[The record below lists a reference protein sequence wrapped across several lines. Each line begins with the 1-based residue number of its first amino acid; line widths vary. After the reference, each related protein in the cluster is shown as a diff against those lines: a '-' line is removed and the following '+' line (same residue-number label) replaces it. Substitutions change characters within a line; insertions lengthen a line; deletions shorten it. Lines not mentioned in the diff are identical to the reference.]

1 VPLIVVPQTFPQKFT
16 LLHNLFPIP
25 KYPSLK
31 SLLIASLF
39 FLASLATAQPGLDVY
54 DDGVYRDHIRSV
66 RMHVNG
72 LFLSHPIASLGQ
84 QNSLYL
90 SFDELDG
97 RGTRYYYTVIHC
109 DRNWKPTEELSQFDY
124 LGGYKEGE
132 IRDYEFSSGT
142 YQDYLHYKLS
152 IPNDEVKWNI
162 SGNYLLVVY
171 EEGNEEDPVITRRFM
186 ITDEKVG
193 YRTHVAR
200 PALVSKQST
209 HQEIDFGM
217 EIEGLKTFNPRGELS
232 CTVLQNGRWDSRIE
246 IIEPRTITGTFL
258 SYDFQDKIVFEAG
271 KEFRN
276 MDISSMKFRS
286 ESVKDI
292 TEFTDGYRTILFSDH
307 PRVMKSYLWGRD
319 LNGMY
324 VPFNRDYDRR
334 RIPIDS
340 LASTI
345 NLVNRYNYREQHL
358 STEYSEVLLT
368 LEIPNSM
375 DKDIYVVGAM
385 TDWKMLPEYRMV
397 YDERI
402 KAYTGRLYL
411 KQGYYNY
418 VYAVPDENGNP
429 DFATLEG
436 NWYGAENEYT
446 ILTYFRPRGGQYDQ
460 LVGAYTFNSNY

>member
-1 VPLIVVPQTFPQKFT
+1 M
-16 LLHNLFPIP
+16 
-25 KYPSLK
+25 Y
-31 SLLIASLF
+31 
-39 FLASLATAQPGLDVY
+39 AQPELEHF

-72 LFLSHPIASLGQ
+72 LFLSLPVASLGA
-84 QNSLYL
+84 NEALYL

-97 RGTRYYYTVIHC
+97 TGTAYYYTVIHC
-109 DRNWKPTEELSQFDY
+109 DRHWKPTEELSQFDY

-142 YQDYLHYKLS
+142 YQDYIHYKLS
-152 IPNDEVKWNI
+152 IPNEEVKWNI

-171 EEGNEEDPVITRRFM
+171 EQGNENDPILTKRFM
-186 ITDEKVG
+186 ITDELVS
-193 YRTHVAR
+193 YRTYVDR
-200 PALVSKQST
+200 PAQVAKQNT
-209 HQEIDFGM
+209 HQEIDFTM
-217 EIEGLKTFNPRGELS
+217 DIKALKCSNPRFELS
-232 CTVLQNGRWDSRIE
+232 STLMQNGRWDNAIADL
-246 IIEPRTITGTFL
+246 EPRTITGTIL
-258 SYDFQDKIVFEAG
+258 SFDYQDKIVFEAG

-286 ESVKDI
+286 ENVLDIKEFKD
-292 TEFTDGYRTILFSDH
+292 GLSTILFEDE
-307 PRVMKSYLWGRD
+307 PRALKNYLWRRD

-334 RIPIDS
+334 GIPEDS

-358 STEYSEVLLT
+358 GTEYTEVLVT
-368 LEIPNSM
+368 LNMP
-375 DKDIYVVGAM
+375 DDVKRDVYVVGGM
-385 TDWKMLPEYRMV
+385 TDWKMLPEYRMT

-402 KAYTGRLYL
+402 DAYTGRLYL

-418 VYAVPDENGNP
+418 AYAVPNELSKP
-429 DFATLEG
+429 DLAILEG
-436 NWYGAENEYT
+436 SWYATENLYT

-460 LVGAYTFNSNY
+460 LVGVHTFNSNY

>member
-1 VPLIVVPQTFPQKFT
+1 MKRILFFP
-16 LLHNLFPIP
+16 
-25 KYPSLK
+25 
-31 SLLIASLF
+31 LF
-39 FLASLATAQPGLDVY
+39 FLGSLMYAQPELEHF

-72 LFLSHPIASLGQ
+72 LFLSLPVASLGA
-84 QNSLYL
+84 NEALYL

-97 RGTRYYYTVIHC
+97 TGTAYYYTVIHC
-109 DRNWKPTEELSQFDY
+109 DRHWKPTEELSQFDY

-142 YQDYLHYKLS
+142 YQDYIHYKLS
-152 IPNDEVKWNI
+152 IPNEEVKWNI

-171 EEGNEEDPVITRRFM
+171 EQGNENDPILTKRFM
-186 ITDEKVG
+186 ITDELVS
-193 YRTHVAR
+193 YRTYVDR
-200 PALVSKQST
+200 PAQVAKQNT
-209 HQEIDFGM
+209 HQEIDFTM
-217 EIEGLKTFNPRGELS
+217 DIKALKCSNPRFELS
-232 CTVLQNGRWDSRIE
+232 STLMQNGRWDNAIADL
-246 IIEPRTITGTFL
+246 EPRTITGTIL
-258 SYDFQDKIVFEAG
+258 SFDYQDKIVFEAG

-286 ESVKDI
+286 ENVLDIKEFKD
-292 TEFTDGYRTILFSDH
+292 GLSTILFEDE
-307 PRVMKSYLWGRD
+307 PRALKNYLWRRD

-334 RIPIDS
+334 GIPEDS

-358 STEYSEVLLT
+358 GTEYTEVLVT
-368 LEIPNSM
+368 LNMP
-375 DKDIYVVGAM
+375 DDVKRDVYVVGGM
-385 TDWKMLPEYRMV
+385 TDWKMLPEYRMT

-402 KAYTGRLYL
+402 DAYTGRLYL

-418 VYAVPDENGNP
+418 AYAVPNELSKP
-429 DFATLEG
+429 DLAILEG
-436 NWYGAENEYT
+436 SWYATENLYT

-460 LVGAYTFNSNY
+460 LVGVHTFNSNY